1 MKNRKSN
8 ALALPFL
15 ALFLAALLSACVS
28 DGRSHVTSARER
40 VYNPQTRDYEW
51 YTPGQPPT
59 SPGATSTSR
68 QSYR

>member
-1 MKNRKSN
+1 MDTASTSFVLPL
-8 ALALPFL
+8 LAFG
-15 ALFLAALLSACVS
+15 LAALLSSCAS
-28 DGRSHVTSARER
+28 DGRSHVTSAQER
-40 VYNPQTRDYEW
+40 VYNPETRNYEW